1 MPYTKI
7 SDLLTESKKQNS
19 GTLRKKRGHFHDL
32 EFAYIKIKLCT
43 TKDSIKKAKKASHTL
58 EMHISDNG
66 LVFRTYRMSTYQTER
81 QNNPIEKQ
89 KRSDQAT
96 DRRENPSGQ

>member
-1 MPYTKI
+1 MTLSLPTLK
-7 SDLLTESKKQNS
+7 LTLYNKRQHKES
-19 GTLRKKRGHFHDL
+19 
-32 EFAYIKIKLCT
+32 
-43 TKDSIKKAKKASHTL
+43 KKASHTL

-96 DRRENPSGQ
+96 DRRENPNGQ